1 MPGMFVRVNII
12 LDQIKNALVVPPEAI
27 LTTKDGRQQV
37 FVIVDGAAFLRNV
50 QIGQRWKNQVVI
62 LKGIKKDEM
71 VVIEGQEQLKDLS
84 SVEVVETII
93 P

>member
-1 MPGMFVRVNII
+1 MDHLNIPEETAGGVEEE
-12 LDQIKNALVVPPEAI
+12 DQ
-27 LTTKDGRQQV
+27 
-37 FVIVDGAAFLRNV
+37 
-50 QIGQRWKNQVVI
+50 
-62 LKGIKKDEM
+62 